1 MTIILFY
8 SNGNCILDLRSYTQ
22 VRLLVFLEI
31 FHVWSS
37 RNVNSDNDVCHAI
50 RATF

>member
-8 SNGNCILDLRSYTQ
+8 IDGKRILNLHSYTQ

-31 FHVWSS
+31 LRVWSS
-37 RNVNSDNDVCHAI
+37 WNVDSNNAVCHTI
-50 RATF
+50 KATF